1 MGRNQSFTGGRAQS
15 GPLTALIGYLNILIK
30 VLRFFKFSLAG
41 HNQHLGGPGPLLA
54 TPLQVVV
61 TMK

>member
-15 GPLTALIGYLNILIK
+15 GPLTASIGYLNILIK
-30 VLRFFKFSLAG
+30 YYNFFKFLLAG
-41 HNQHLGGPGPLLA
+41 YNQGPGLLLA